1 MSIINVELEKTLFE
15 LLDLIEKDHFMR
27 SYEEMELIQD
37 PLVFK
42 EAAIAMIPEGKR
54 RLRKYQFLNN
64 TSCEDF
70 AIIFNEYYCDSLLK
84 F

>member
-1 MSIINVELEKTLFE
+1 MPIINVELEKTLFE

-27 SYEEMELIQD
+27 SFEEMELIQD

-54 RLRKYQFLNN
+54 RLRKFQFLND
-64 TSCEDF
+64 TSSEDF
-70 AIIFNEYYCDSLLK
+70 EIIFNEYYCDSLLK

>member
-1 MSIINVELEKTLFE
+1 MPIINAKLENTLFE
-15 LLDLIEKDHFMR
+15 LFDPIEKDHFMR
-27 SYEEMELIQD
+27 SFEEMELIGD
-37 PLVFK
+37 PSVFK

-54 RLRKYQFLNN
+54 RLRKFQFLND

-70 AIIFNEYYCDSLLK
+70 EIIFNEYYCDLLLK

>member
-1 MSIINVELEKTLFE
+1 MPIINVELEKTLFE

-27 SYEEMELIQD
+27 SFEEMELIQD

-54 RLRKYQFLNN
+54 RLRKFQFLND
-64 TSCEDF
+64 TSSEDF
-70 AIIFNEYYCDSLLK
+70 EIIFNEYYCDLLLK

>member
-1 MSIINVELEKTLFE
+1 MPIINVELEKTLFE
-15 LLDLIEKDHFMR
+15 LLDLIEKDHFI
-27 SYEEMELIQD
+27 SSFEEMELIQD

-54 RLRKYQFLNN
+54 RLRKFQFLND
-64 TSCEDF
+64 TSSEDF
-70 AIIFNEYYCDSLLK
+70 EIIFNEYYCDLLLK